1 MASSTFMSTV
11 VEAIGLEKDYGLG
24 QLSVHALH
32 SVNFKLI
39 KGEFIALLGA
49 SGSGKTTLLN
59 ILGTLDR
66 PTRGKIFI
74 EGKEL
79 SNLNEK
85 ELVELRR
92 RKIGFVFQ
100 FYNLM
105 PVLTAFENVEL
116 PLIISGAPKKEAQ
129 IRARELIKAVGLSD
143 RANHRPDELSGG
155 QQQRVAV
162 ARALANRPTMI
173 LADEPTG
180 NLDSAT
186 GEQVMKILLT
196 LSKDQDTTVI
206 VATHDASILK
216 LADRTLRMKD
226 GQIVSDER
234 PLV

>member
-1 MASSTFMSTV
+1 MSTV
-11 VEAIGLEKDYGLG
+11 VEAISLEKDYGLG
-24 QLSVHALH
+24 QLSVHALR
-32 SVNFKLI
+32 SVSFKLT

-59 ILGTLDR
+59 ILGTLDK
-66 PTRGKIFI
+66 PTRGKVFI

-116 PLIISGAPKKEAQ
+116 PLIISGVPKKEAQ
-129 IRARELIKAVGLSD
+129 MRAKELITAVDLSD

-162 ARALANRPTMI
+162 ARALANKPTMI

-196 LSKDQDTTVI
+196 LSKDHDTTVI
-206 VATHDASILK
+206 VATHDASVLR

-226 GQIVSDER
+226 GQIASDEK
-234 PLV
+234 LA